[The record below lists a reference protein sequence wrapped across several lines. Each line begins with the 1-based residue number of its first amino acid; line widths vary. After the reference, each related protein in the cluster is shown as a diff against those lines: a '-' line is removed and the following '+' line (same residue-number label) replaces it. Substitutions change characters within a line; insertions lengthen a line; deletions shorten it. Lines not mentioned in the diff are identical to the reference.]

1 MILFNNQSKLTAY
14 KLIFGTANSFQ
25 MIPLIHKHCKIFYI
39 NKIFID
45 KKELQYEIKKER
57 Q

>member
-1 MILFNNQSKLTAY
+1 
-14 KLIFGTANSFQ
+14 
-25 MIPLIHKHCKIFYI
+25 MIPLIYKHCKIFYF